1 MESSSTDPPDSLR
14 LRVFAG
20 PNGSGK
26 STVIQYVK
34 DLKIN
39 GRPIDFGVYINAD
52 DIAWRLRERDFTFD
66 DYDIVTTNNEF
77 AEIAL
82 SSGLIGEGFT
92 AGKFRKSF
100 SLKDGAIRLRD
111 KNADERLAQVIA
123 DFLRKKLLKEKRKFS
138 FEAVFSHSSKL
149 DVMHEAAK
157 SGYKVYLY
165 FVSTETPEINKFRV
179 ISRKIKGGH
188 DVPPDKIESRYY
200 RSLDLLFDA
209 SQIAYQAFYFDNSEN
224 GQDFKL
230 FAHFK
235 RSGPQKV
242 WDKINKKD
250 IPNWFKEYYLSKV
263 K

>member
-1 MESSSTDPPDSLR
+1 MTNSQDSLR

-34 DLKIN
+34 DLKLN
-39 GRPIDFGVYINAD
+39 DKPIDFGVYINAD
-52 DIAWRLRERDFTFD
+52 DIAKKLRDKAFTFI
-66 DYDIVTTNNEF
+66 DYNIETTNKEF
-77 AEIAL
+77 TNIVLA
-82 SSGLIGEGFT
+82 SGLIGAGFST
-92 AGKFRKSF
+92 DTFKKSY
-100 SLKDGAIRLRD
+100 SLNGSVVIL
-111 KNADERLAQVIA
+111 KNKSADERLAQILA
-123 DFLRKKLLKEKRKFS
+123 DFLRKKLLMEKKKFS
-138 FEAVFSHSSKL
+138 FETVFSHSSKL
-149 DVMHEAAK
+149 DIMREATNK
-157 SGYKVYLY
+157 GYKVYLY

-179 ISRKIKGGH
+179 ESRRIKGGH

-200 RSLDLLFDA
+200 RSLELLFEA

-235 RSGPQKV
+235 KIGNQKS

-250 IPNWFKEYYLSKV
+250 VPNWFKQYYSSKV